1 MQNETLELIR
11 AVVGERLFRLG
22 SVSGKSD
29 RFFAWRRSLDHSI
42 HRISHV
48 YVKHYDDP
56 ERWMFA
62 AWLSLTAKGKELAQC
77 LEEKDI
83 DLYRGKRG

>member
-1 MQNETLELIR
+1 
-11 AVVGERLFRLG
+11 
-22 SVSGKSD
+22 
-29 RFFAWRRSLDHSI
+29 
-42 HRISHV
+42 
-48 YVKHYDDP
+48 
-56 ERWMFA
+56 MFA

>member
-1 MQNETLELIR
+1 
-11 AVVGERLFRLG
+11 VVSDGLFRLG
-22 SVSGKSD
+22 TVGEKGD
-29 RFFAWRRSLDHSI
+29 RFVAWKRSLDHSI
-42 HRISHV
+42 HKISHV

-62 AWLSLTAKGKELAQC
+62 AWLSLTAKGRELAQC

-83 DLYRGKRG
+83 DLYRGRRG